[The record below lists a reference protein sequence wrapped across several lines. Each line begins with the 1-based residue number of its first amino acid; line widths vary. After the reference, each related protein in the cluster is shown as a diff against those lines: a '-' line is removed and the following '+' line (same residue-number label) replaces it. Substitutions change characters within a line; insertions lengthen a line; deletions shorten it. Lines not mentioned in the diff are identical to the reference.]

1 MEYRKILNFLDNTPN
16 QPPKFRN
23 ESWVE
28 IDDKPYV
35 TCSPRS
41 QIKFKTLMI
50 RSRLCDY
57 SDAYILFKGTITVEN
72 TGAAAVLNNR
82 NKKVIFK
89 NCALFTDCIS
99 ETNNIEID
107 HSKNIGV
114 VMPMHNL
121 KEYSN
126 NYTKISGSL

>member
-1 MEYRKILNFLDNTPN
+1 MEYRKILNLLDNTPN
-16 QPPKFRN
+16 QPSKFRN
-23 ESWVE
+23 KNWVG
-28 IDDKPYV
+28 INDKSYV
-35 TCSPRS
+35 MCNTRG
-41 QIKFKTLMI
+41 QIKFKTSRI

-72 TGAAAVLNNR
+72 TGTAAVLNNR
-82 NKKVIFK
+82 NKKVIFQ
-89 NCALFTDCIS
+89 NFALFTDCIS

-107 HSKNIGV
+107 RSNNIDV

-126 NYTKISGSL
+126 SYMKISGSL